1 MINKLPLWQF
11 FLRLSLSAISLHFNS
26 FLSVVY
32 VATMKTKPTIN
43 SYAISLCCIHTATI
57 ALHRITTGQLTNT
70 HIAFRSPSLSTLKL
84 TMRKKQQQTK
94 RACSIGLLLGYIRV
108 YVLHLNVSMFIYANE
123 DQFLVF
129 KNIVIEYLFDY
140 KQMQRIISCRKLS
153 VSMKFCEQFFPSVS
167 GVFL

>member
-1 MINKLPLWQF
+1 MLEFENGFTQIEKSSPKYGDGQQKRRKEVINKLPLRQF

-57 ALHRITTGQLTNT
+57 VLHRITTGQLTNT

-84 TMRKKQQQTK
+84 TMRKNNNKQKEHAQLDCCW
-94 RACSIGLLLGYIRV
+94 AI
-108 YVLHLNVSMFIYANE
+108 YVCMYCI
-123 DQFLVF
+123 
-129 KNIVIEYLFDY
+129 
-140 KQMQRIISCRKLS
+140 
-153 VSMKFCEQFFPSVS
+153 
-167 GVFL
+167 

>member
-1 MINKLPLWQF
+1 M
-11 FLRLSLSAISLHFNS
+11 
-26 FLSVVY
+26 
-32 VATMKTKPTIN
+32 
-43 SYAISLCCIHTATI
+43 
-57 ALHRITTGQLTNT
+57 
-70 HIAFRSPSLSTLKL
+70 
-84 TMRKKQQQTK
+84 
-94 RACSIGLLLGYIRV
+94 GYIRV

-167 GVFL
+167 GVFFIATLKLFSAANAEK